1 MTMTEPQTI
10 VSFDAEDLEHV
21 EYIRNLLVRLDQQV
35 DDFRQEGFD
44 FSYDFSDERFTRKTI
59 DLLDEIQNLWE
70 QING

>member
-21 EYIRNLLVRLDQQV
+21 EYVRNLLVRLDQQV
-35 DDFRQEGFD
+35 DGFREEGFD
-44 FSYDFSDERFTRKTI
+44 FSYDFSDTRFTTKTI
-59 DLLDEIQNLWE
+59 DLLDEIQEFWE